1 MTGEFFS
8 IHHGKMKGWRANPNP
23 TYDIHRILGHF
34 NISKEIIT
42 KEYIKNLTYLEAG
55 GSGNKARGMSR
66 AGCDNVHYID
76 LSKDNTN
83 FVLDES
89 NSTKFKVNVK
99 NGSLLDKHDDYQT
112 KFDLIHCGGVIHHT
126 DNPASALLNIS
137 KWLKPNGKLLI
148 NCYQSGTLY
157 FFWVEFVRQILSLVN
172 FNYYTLHDKMI
183 EDNENFAQLMFNKYH
198 FLDHALVPII
208 KPTSDKIFEH
218 DLQKLGFNL
227 LYAEKGN
234 GSICHQ
240 RYKMEMVYAAVKKE
254 SCNIELSDLLYQDG
268 IDQFSLE
275 YNHEIKNLIQK
286 FYSFKESIKNN
297 KNIENE
303 VIKVLNTINNIWVD
317 SRNWE
322 IPFNTFRIYGVRHTV
337 KTIIKGLRFRLKN
350 AFGNPSIEL
359 KSLFMKPEK
368 YFYNNLDKYFDSI

>member
-1 MTGEFFS
+1 MTGEFFGV
-8 IHHGKMKGWRANPNP
+8 HHGKMKGWRASPNP
-23 TYDIHRILGHF
+23 TYDIHRILGLF
-34 NISKEIIT
+34 DISKEIIT
-42 KEYIKNLTYLEAG
+42 KKYIKNLTFLEAG

-83 FVLDES
+83 FVFDES
-89 NSTKFKVNVK
+89 NSTKYKVNVK
-99 NGSLLDKHDDYQT
+99 NGSLLNKYDDYQT

-126 DNPASALLNIS
+126 DNPALVLLNIS

-172 FNYYTLHDKMI
+172 FNYNILHDKMI

-227 LYAEKGN
+227 LYTEKGN

-254 SCNIELSDLLYQDG
+254 SCNIELSDLLYRDG
-268 IDQFSLE
+268 IDQFSLD

-286 FYSFKESIKNN
+286 FYSFKESIKNK

-303 VIKVLNTINNIWVD
+303 VIKALNTINNIWVD

-322 IPFNTFRIYGVRHTV
+322 IPFNTFRQYGVRHTV
-337 KTIIKGLRFRLKN
+337 KTILKGLRFRLKN
-350 AFGNPSIEL
+350 TFSNPSIEL